1 MQPRAHRRVRDW
13 ALLAALGMST
23 CALCAD
29 DPLVKLRAF
38 SSFSTVEVSRLAKGE
53 ILTERGGAMDF
64 ARGISGEA
72 CYVVRKDPS
81 AVARFI
87 ISSDPSKNDP
97 DSVYFHKKF
106 TGAVQAS
113 DFAGMKL
120 DDSRFAQ
127 RRVVGKTL
135 DVGGG
140 KGDFFMSRAEV
151 ARFEQIAKQGRAQ
164 GLKPAEIAA
173 QCWAGLFAE
182 RAGAFL
188 KSGLDRL
195 APYET
200 GRSPVMPADEM
211 RKLLDEVPEVRDHF
225 RELLS
230 QTGLYPP
237 GGAPRLAPSC
247 YAELLNAQ
255 VSASFDLGA
264 VFVKE
269 LPGGEVQVLDC
280 QYYSSGAYYVSLT
293 LFHLWPIQL
302 DGAPATLA
310 WRGDLLSAPLLEV
323 THGTTRLA
331 WGMMMMREISKSLQA
346 FQKDIL
352 KAP

>member
-1 MQPRAHRRVRDW
+1 MQTHSPSAFRTW
-13 ALLAALGMST
+13 ILALILGMAAHAP
-23 CALCAD
+23 CAEGPVAKLCA
-29 DPLVKLRAF
+29 F
-38 SSFSTVEVSRLAKGE
+38 SGFTGVDLARLAKGE
-53 ILTERGGAMDF
+53 ILTERGGASDF
-64 ARGISGEA
+64 PRGISGEA
-72 CYVVRKDPS
+72 CYVVRKDPAS
-81 AVARFI
+81 VARFI

-97 DSVYFHKKF
+97 NNVYYHKKF
-106 TGAVQAS
+106 TGVVQAS
-113 DFAGMKL
+113 DFAEMKL

-140 KGDFFMSRAEV
+140 KGDFYMSKAEV
-151 ARFEQIAKQGRAQ
+151 ARFEEITKQGRAQ

-173 QCWAGLFAE
+173 KCWSGLFAE
-182 RAGAFL
+182 RACAFL
-188 KSGLDRL
+188 KSGLDGL

-200 GRSPVMPADEM
+200 GRSPVKPAEEM
-211 RKLLDEVPEVRDHF
+211 RQLLDEVPEVRDHF

-237 GGAPRLAPSC
+237 AGAARLPPAC

-264 VFVKE
+264 VFVKD

-280 QYYSSGAYYVSLT
+280 QYYSSGAYYVSLS
-293 LFHLWPIQL
+293 LFHLWPIRL
-302 DGAPATLA
+302 DGATATLV

-323 THGTTRLA
+323 TRGTARMA
-331 WGMMMMREISKSLQA
+331 WGIVMMREISQSIQG
-346 FQKDIL
+346 FQKDVL